1 MDFEIHFDGEEP
13 VPFISES
20 EAARLLKI
28 SQETLQRIRYAG
40 EIQFYRVGGRVFYL
54 PQNLNEFIQR
64 CRQGGDE

>member
-1 MDFEIHFDGEEP
+1 MDYDIRFDGDEP
-13 VPFISES
+13 VPFIPES

-28 SQETLQRIRYAG
+28 SPETLQRIRYAG

-54 PQNLNEFIQR
+54 PQNLNEFIRR